1 MIVTFYSYKGGTG
14 RTMAAANI
22 ACLLARAGRR
32 VLLVD
37 FDLEAPGVW
46 RYFEEFQRGLDRRPG
61 LIELLA
67 EQAAPSMGYDGYPS
81 YQSYRRESPD
91 WRRYLTA
98 VRIGTAT
105 VTLLTS
111 GEQTDAYPAR
121 VLGFDWAD
129 FFAIQE
135 GGAFFERLR
144 EEWNREFD
152 FVLIDS
158 RTGITDTGGICT
170 IALPDLIVP
179 VFTANWQNLE
189 GIADMLGRAQRGR
202 QELGYDR
209 PPALVLPVLSRFESR
224 TELESANEWL
234 SRAASMLGEC
244 YADWLPK
251 DIDPRLVLERTK
263 LPHVAYFGFGERL
276 AVQLQGTSDP
286 ESLGYA
292 YNTVAR
298 LIDGR
303 LQDAPEVILGTGEP
317 PGPAAEVR
325 PLEPP
330 TDSWIAAVYDYNN
343 ALLGTGVVLDGK
355 RVLVPTRVLE
365 RAQTTRLRITLPR
378 SDLAG
383 TRGRAYT
390 GLVPR
395 LDQAARVLGAPGL
408 SVVSLDEEFPAEV
421 SGAPLGFPRNKD
433 LVSRSWWAFGYSGDA
448 MFGAAAEG
456 TVGAA
461 LAYGAI
467 RLDGGRRSF
476 WQPEVI
482 GAPVWSPHHG
492 AVVAIVMS
500 VHDDGYGAAVMLADI
515 AAALP
520 GERLAELA
528 VPGTG
533 AGLDSQRRAQFIDAL
548 AKLFDNGDIV
558 RAVIGE
564 LGLPDRVAR
573 DFAAYSAPRL
583 YWAQVVTELENGII
597 PDGVSSLA
605 RKAAEVYP
613 GNRGLREIAGYLDPG
628 G

>member
-1 MIVTFYSYKGGTG
+1 VIVTFYSYKGGTG

-91 WRRYLTA
+91 WRRYLTP

-298 LIDGR
+298 LIDSR

-317 PGPAAEVR
+317 PVPAAEVQ

-330 TDSWIAAVYDYNN
+330 TDSWIAAVYDNTS
-343 ALLGTGVVLDGK
+343 ALLGTGVVLDGR
-355 RVLVPTRVLE
+355 RVLVPTRLLE
-365 RAQTTRLRITLPR
+365 RAPGMKLQITLPR
-378 SDLAG
+378 SDLAT
-383 TRGRAYT
+383 TRGRAYA
-390 GLVPR
+390 GQVPR

-408 SVVSLDEEFPAEV
+408 SVVVLDQEFPAEV
-421 SGAPLGFPRNKD
+421 TGAPLRFPRNKE
-433 LVSRSWWAFGYSGDA
+433 LVSRPWWAFGYSGDE

-476 WQPEVI
+476 WQPGVI

-500 VHDDGYGAAVMLADI
+500 VYDDGYGAAVMLADI

-528 VPGTG
+528 VPSPG

-548 AKLFDNGDIV
+548 AKLFDNGDTV

-605 RKAAEVYP
+605 RKAAEAYP
-613 GNRGLREIAGYLDPG
+613 GNRGLREIADYLDAAD
-628 G
+628 